1 MSNEKPKPF
10 TREEIIRWP
19 AMGPMNLDMQRM
31 LITVE
36 TREQFLAQGMADHC
50 ALADALM
57 WGGEFNRATLV
68 QPWRGVR
75 EIIKERDALQAG
87 KLLLLQELEEVKT
100 ALVAAEAKYAPA
112 VAENAQLRKQ
122 VEALTEKSCDMEAC
136 SQRYKEK
143 HQ

>member
-1 MSNEKPKPF
+1 MTEKPKPF

-19 AMGPMNLDMQRM
+19 AIGPMNLDMQRM

-68 QPWRGVR
+68 QPWRGVL
-75 EIIKERDALQAG
+75 EIIKEHSALQAG
-87 KLLLLQELEEVKT
+87 KTLLLQELEEMKT

-122 VEALTEKSCDMEAC
+122 IESQETQLTELHALYVLKGES
-136 SQRYKEK
+136 
-143 HQ
+143 